1 MSIVHVVND
10 VADTRRRKLRNL
22 RVLIVNDYA
31 DTKISQ
37 IISQSFFTTLACS
50 QGA

>member
-37 IISQSFFTTLACS
+37 IFFTTLACS